1 MLCKEHHEISY
12 ANGKNSLPYVI
23 ACNSMSNIYHVT
35 QVRFAA
41 SVPEGKS
48 RTSVLKSSFT
58 LSGGIIQQQLPD
70 SSIVSSLGSPTIYP
84 L

>member
-1 MLCKEHHEISY
+1 MECMACAVHALEWEVICSATSVTKLAVQMEKIHTLHILFH
-12 ANGKNSLPYVI
+12 NSFHVR
-23 ACNSMSNIYHVT
+23 NIHHVT

-58 LSGGIIQQQLPD
+58 LSGGIIQQQ
-70 SSIVSSLGSPTIYP
+70 
-84 L
+84 